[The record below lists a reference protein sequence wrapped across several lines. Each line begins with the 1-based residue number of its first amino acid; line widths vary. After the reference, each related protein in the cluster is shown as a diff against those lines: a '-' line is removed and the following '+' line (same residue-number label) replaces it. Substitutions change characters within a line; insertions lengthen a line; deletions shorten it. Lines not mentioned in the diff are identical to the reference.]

1 VKLPMPAF
9 NLGEMKFPEIKIGDF
24 SLKVESLAPQPER
37 PSEAPTE
44 TAQPTKEKIAIQINP
59 TLRFNIIGED
69 QRKYGPV
76 SGAKLLQWLAEGRVH
91 GQTQAQLEGGTEWQ
105 ALEEIAGSTSPP
117 PIPQPP
123 SLRPTLWRHKN
134 R

>member
-1 VKLPMPAF
+1 
-9 NLGEMKFPEIKIGDF
+9 
-24 SLKVESLAPQPER
+24 VESHPATRTPPGAGRAVTTDEGKDR
-37 PSEAPTE
+37 HSD
-44 TAQPTKEKIAIQINP
+44 NP
-59 TLRFNIIGED
+59 LLRFNIIGED

-91 GQTQAQLEGGTEWQ
+91 AQTQAQLEGDTVWK
-105 ALEEIAGSTSPP
+105 ALQEIAGTTDPP

-123 SLRPTLWRHKN
+123 SLRPTSWRHKN